1 PGGDDPDNELEVY
14 YDPVKTTYKTEYWL
28 QNSDGYAL
36 RETVTSSE
44 VYVGKTV
51 QAELKTY
58 DGYTHVT
65 TGDSKEEAT
74 VEADGATILKV
85 YYDKAASDTA
95 KYKVEYYK
103 LDPDSEK
110 YSETPAA
117 TSEEMTGNV
126 GDTITLADVDSGYA
140 GRYADEYYE
149 VNTTRNDVWSVKLEE
164 KDQTY
169 VLKVFYD
176 PIEVTYTIEYYLKKP
191 DGTQEKR
198 TVEKKAYVGKKVR
211 AEVPDYDGY
220 THVTNGDSLETAVV
234 TVEGTTVLKVY
245 YEAEGSSVKSPTEKP
260 SAAEPSQKPAEKE
273 TENKTVGAPKTGDT
287 TNYYIWFIIFLAAA
301 VGECLVIGKTKKE

>member
-1 PGGDDPDNELEVY
+1 
-14 YDPVKTTYKTEYWL
+14 
-28 QNSDGYAL
+28 
-36 RETVTSSE
+36 
-44 VYVGKTV
+44 
-51 QAELKTY
+51 
-58 DGYTHVT
+58 
-65 TGDSKEEAT
+65 
-74 VEADGATILKV
+74 
-85 YYDKAASDTA
+85 
-95 KYKVEYYK
+95 
-103 LDPDSEK
+103 
-110 YSETPAA
+110 
-117 TSEEMTGNV
+117 M

-149 VNTTRNDVWSVKLEE
+149 VNTTRNDAWSVKLEE

-211 AEVPDYDGY
+211 AEVPDYDAY